1 MIRSAFRAHRPP
13 PPYVTYTLERVQ
25 KIEQGYPDYVN
36 SYTYHLWCRSADRA
50 CLARKVFRDTYR
62 GDPEFQRPA
71 FNEDRDPGPPTA
83 DLFEPAPAKP
93 RTIDFVPTAE
103 PSQEPLRELGT
114 VRALGEFDYRI
125 TGFEHVGDAVHLY
138 IEPTRDPLRNRIRE
152 IWADAKTYELR
163 KLVVTDRLFDISE
176 RPPRIYSAT
185 FTLSVATLQGFP
197 VVTDIHGIIGD
208 NYVGDGK
215 EVDFHFRDIAF
226 PAELPQWYFEPR
238 QYGAHTAEMPM

>member
-83 DLFEPAPAKP
+83 DLF
-93 RTIDFVPTAE
+93 
-103 PSQEPLRELGT
+103 
-114 VRALGEFDYRI
+114 
-125 TGFEHVGDAVHLY
+125 
-138 IEPTRDPLRNRIRE
+138 
-152 IWADAKTYELR
+152 
-163 KLVVTDRLFDISE
+163 
-176 RPPRIYSAT
+176 
-185 FTLSVATLQGFP
+185 
-197 VVTDIHGIIGD
+197 
-208 NYVGDGK
+208 
-215 EVDFHFRDIAF
+215 
-226 PAELPQWYFEPR
+226 
-238 QYGAHTAEMPM
+238 